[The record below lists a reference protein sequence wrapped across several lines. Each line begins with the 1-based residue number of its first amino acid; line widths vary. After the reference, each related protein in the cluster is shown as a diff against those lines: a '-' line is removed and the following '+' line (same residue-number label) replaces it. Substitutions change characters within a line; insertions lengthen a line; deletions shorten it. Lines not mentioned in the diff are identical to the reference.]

1 MNTETK
7 KESDTKGGTREFDRF
22 QELAK
27 KLVSVPKKDIKE
39 AEKHARSKG
48 GKTKN
53 A

>member
-1 MNTETK
+1 MNTHSP
-7 KESDTKGGTREFDRF
+7 KESETNPQEFRRF
-22 QELAK
+22 EDLAK